1 MEYLQSL
8 QFTNEIWYILI
19 PLILEFLDVVTGYT
33 NAWVHNDV
41 KSWKMREG
49 IGKKVGELVY
59 VTVGVISK
67 EAIGTSLIMVFL
79 TLYISFMEIM
89 SLFENCAKLG
99 VPIPEQIKSKL
110 NLKEE
115 GKKDD

>member
-19 PLILEFLDVVTGYT
+19 PVLLEALDVITGYT

-59 VTVGVISK
+59 VTVGVLSK
-67 EAIGTSLIMVFL
+67 EALGTSVIMIFL
-79 TLYISFMEIM
+79 TIYISFMEVI

-99 VPIPEQIKSKL
+99 VPIPKEIKDKL

-115 GKKDD
+115 EKKND